1 MKITPQDIDD
11 IATGSSF
18 LATGGGGDPYVGA
31 LMARRML
38 VEFGDVELLALDE
51 IDDEA
56 IVVAVG
62 GIGAPTISLEKLPNG
77 REQEWALERLEQYA
91 GKQADALIAYE
102 VGGINSL
109 LTFIAAARRRIP
121 VLDGD
126 GMGRA
131 LPEMQMTTFSIYGV
145 NGTPMVV
152 VDEHGN
158 NAIVTANDTAKAE
171 RITRNIALAMG
182 GQCTS
187 AESMMTGALARKV
200 SIPGTISFCLEIGR
214 SLKRPNSDAE
224 VFVEQLRGLA
234 GASVYGAVR
243 RLLRGKV
250 VDVERKTRGGF
261 DFATVVVEDLEGD
274 GGPMRISV
282 QNEFLLA
289 VQDGAVRASVPD
301 LICMVD
307 SETAVPVTSDRVSY
321 GQRVTVIG
329 VGAPELCRTTKALS
343 RIGPR
348 AFGFDVDFVP
358 LEHLS

>member
-18 LATGGGGDPYVGA
+18 LATGGGGDPYVGS

-38 VEFGDVELLALDE
+38 ADYGDVELLALDE

-91 GKQADALIAYE
+91 GKNADALIAYE
-102 VGGINSL
+102 VGGVNSL
-109 LTFIAAARRRIP
+109 LTFIAAAQRRIP

-158 NAIVTANDTAKAE
+158 DAIVTANDTAKAE

-187 AESMMTGALARKV
+187 AESMMTGALVRKV

-224 VFVEQLRGLA
+224 VFVEELRGLA
-234 GASVYGAVR
+234 DASVFGAVR

-261 DFATVVVEDLEGD
+261 DFATVVVEDLEGN

-343 RIGPR
+343 RIGPQ

>member
-1 MKITPQDIDD
+1 MQISPDDIDD
-11 IATGSSF
+11 IATGSAF

-31 LMARRML
+31 LMARRAL
-38 VEFGDVELLALDE
+38 AEFGDVELLALGE
-51 IDDEA
+51 LDDEA
-56 IVVAVG
+56 VVVAVG

-77 REQEWALERLEQYA
+77 REQDWALERLERFA
-91 GKQADALIAYE
+91 GKQADALIAFE

-131 LPEMQMTTFSIYGV
+131 LPEMQMTTFSINGV

-158 NAIVTANDTAKAE
+158 HAIVTTKDTARAE

-187 AESMMTGALARKV
+187 AESMMTGALVRKV
-200 SIPGTISFCLEIGR
+200 AIPGSIGFCLAIGR
-214 SLKRPNSDAE
+214 SLKRSNQDADA
-224 VFVEQLRGLA
+224 FVEDLRGLA
-234 GASVYGAVR
+234 AASVYGAVR

-261 DFATVVVEDLEGD
+261 DFATVVVEDLESD

-289 VQDGAVRASVPD
+289 TQDGAVRASVPD
-301 LICMVD
+301 LISIVD
-307 SETAVPVTSDRVSY
+307 SETSVPITSDRVCY
-321 GQRVTVIG
+321 GQRVTVIA
-329 VGAPELCRTTKALS
+329 VGAPEICRTPEALS

-358 LEHLS
+358 LESLE

>member
-1 MKITPQDIDD
+1 MKISPNDIDD
-11 IATGSSF
+11 IAIGSSF
-18 LATGGGGDPYVGA
+18 LATGGGGDPYVGT
-31 LMARRML
+31 LIARRML
-38 VEFGDVELLALDE
+38 AEYGDVELLALGE
-51 IDDEA
+51 LDDEA

-77 REQEWALERLEQYA
+77 REQEWALERLERYV
-91 GKQADALIAYE
+91 GKKAEALIAFE

-109 LTFIAAARRRIP
+109 LTFMAAARRRIP

-131 LPEMQMTTFSIYGV
+131 LPEMQMTTFSINGV

-187 AESMMTGALARKV
+187 AESMMTGALVRKV
-200 SIPGTISFCLEIGR
+200 SIPGSIGFCLEIGR
-214 SLKRPNSDAE
+214 SLKRSNNDADS
-224 VFVEQLRGLA
+224 FVEELRSLA
-234 GASVYGAVR
+234 DASVYGAVR

-289 VQDGAVRASVPD
+289 AQDGAVRASVPD

-307 SETAVPVTSDRVSY
+307 SETAVPITSDRVSY

-329 VGAPELCRTTKALS
+329 VGAPDICRTAKALS

-358 LEHLS
+358 LENLS

>member
-1 MKITPQDIDD
+1 MKISPHDIDNV
-11 IATGSSF
+11 ATGSSF

-31 LMARRML
+31 LMAKQML
-38 VEFGDVELLALDE
+38 AEHGDVELLALDQF
-51 IDDEA
+51 DDEA

-77 REQEWALERLEQYA
+77 REPDWAVERLERHV
-91 GKQADALIAYE
+91 GKKADALIAFE
-102 VGGINSL
+102 VGGVNSL
-109 LTFIAAARRRIP
+109 LAFMAAARRRIP

-131 LPEMQMTTFSIYGV
+131 LPEMQMTTFSINGV

-152 VDEHGN
+152 VDEHGDS
-158 NAIVTANDTAKAE
+158 AIVTANETAKAE

-187 AESMMTGALARKV
+187 AESMMAGAVVKRV
-200 SIPGTISFCLEIGR
+200 SIPGSIGFSLEVGR
-214 SLKRPNSDAE
+214 SLNSSNIDADS
-224 VFVEQLRGLA
+224 FVEELRGLA
-234 GASVYGAVR
+234 DTTVYGAVR

-250 VDVERKTRGGF
+250 VDVERETRGGF
-261 DFATVVVEDLEGD
+261 DFATVVVEDLEGG

-307 SETAVPVTSDRVSY
+307 TETAVPITSDRMAY
-321 GQRVTVIG
+321 GQRVTIIG
-329 VGAPELCRTTKALS
+329 IGAPELCRTAKALS
-343 RIGPR
+343 RIGPH

-358 LEHLS
+358 LEHLP

>member
-18 LATGGGGDPYVGA
+18 LATGGGGDPYVGS
-31 LMARRML
+31 LIARRTL
-38 VEFGDVELLALDE
+38 AEYGEVELLPLDD

-56 IVVAVG
+56 VVVAVG

-77 REQEWALERLEQYA
+77 REQDWALERLEEHA
-91 GKQADALIAYE
+91 GRKADALIAFE

-109 LTFIAAARRRIP
+109 LTFIAAARRGIP

-131 LPEMQMTTFSIYGV
+131 LPEMQMTTFSINGV

-158 NAIVTANDTAKAE
+158 HAIVTANDTATAE

-187 AESMMTGALARKV
+187 AESMMTGAQVRKV
-200 SIPGTISFCLEIGR
+200 AIPGSIGFCLEIGR
-214 SLKRPNSDAE
+214 SLKRTNNDADS
-224 VFVEQLRGLA
+224 FVEELKRLA
-234 GASVYGAVR
+234 DASVYGAVK

-261 DFATVVVEDLEGD
+261 DYATVVVEDLEGN
-274 GGPMRISV
+274 GGPLRISV

-289 VQDGAVRASVPD
+289 RQDGAVRASVPD
-301 LICMVD
+301 LIAIVD
-307 SETAVPVTSDRVSY
+307 SETAVPITSDRVSY
-321 GQRVTVIG
+321 GQRVTVIA
-329 VGAPELCRTTKALS
+329 VGAPDICRTPTALQ

-348 AFGFDVDFVP
+348 AFGYDVDFVS
-358 LEHLS
+358 LENLP

>member
-1 MKITPQDIDD
+1 MKISPDDIDD

-31 LMARRML
+31 LIARRML
-38 VEFGDVELLALDE
+38 AAYGDVELLALDE
-51 IDDEA
+51 LHDEA

-77 REQEWALERLEQYA
+77 REQEWALERLEAYA
-91 GKQADALIAYE
+91 GKKADALIAFE

-109 LTFIAAARRRIP
+109 LTFMAAARRRIP

-131 LPEMQMTTFSIYGV
+131 LPEMQMTTFSINGV

-171 RITRNIALAMG
+171 RITRNIALALG

-187 AESMMTGALARKV
+187 AESMMTGALVKKV
-200 SIPGTISFCLEIGR
+200 SIPGSIGFCLEIGR
-214 SLKRPNSDAE
+214 SLKRSNIDADS
-224 VFVEQLRGLA
+224 FVEELRGLA
-234 GASVYGAVR
+234 DAFVYGAVR

-289 VQDGAVRASVPD
+289 ARDGAVRASVPD

-307 SETAVPVTSDRVSY
+307 SETAVPITSDRVSY

-329 VGAPELCRTTKALS
+329 VGAPVPSVADLESASMTEAKSVPALPN
-343 RIGPR
+343 R
-348 AFGFDVDFVP
+348 
-358 LEHLS
+358 